1 MQFSRPFIIFA
12 AKSKDKTLQ
21 KPEGMKLLLLSTP
34 EFFVEE
40 DTIINALF
48 EEGLDGF
55 HMRKPNSEPIYC
67 ERLLTLLPDQWHSK
81 VVVHEHF
88 YLKEEFGL
96 KGIHLSSGDDQP
108 PINYRGHISRSCHT
122 MDELRTLRNGT
133 DYVFLSP
140 IFDSISKPD
149 RKAGFTT
156 DELYNAT
163 RQGLI
168 DRKVMAAGGINADTL
183 PQLTE
188 YGFGGAVI
196 LGDLWTRFNI
206 HSGLDYKEVIAH
218 FRKLRKAAG

>member
-1 MQFSRPFIIFA
+1 
-12 AKSKDKTLQ
+12 
-21 KPEGMKLLLLSTP
+21 MKLLLLSTP
-34 EFFVEE
+34 DFFVEE

-55 HMRKPNSEPIYC
+55 HMRKPHSEPIYS
-67 ERLLTLLPDQWHSK
+67 ERLLTLLPDQWHSR

-88 YLKEEFGL
+88 YLKDEFQL
-96 KGIHLSSGDDQP
+96 KGIHLNPGNEQP
-108 PINYRGHISRSCHT
+108 PVNYHGHISRSCHT
-122 MDELRTLRNGT
+122 IDELRTERQGM

-140 IFDSISKPD
+140 VFDSISNPD
-149 RKAGFTT
+149 RKAGYTEQ
-156 DELYNAT
+156 DLYNAA

-168 DRKVMAAGGINADTL
+168 DRKVMAAGGINAQTL
-183 PQLTE
+183 PLLAD